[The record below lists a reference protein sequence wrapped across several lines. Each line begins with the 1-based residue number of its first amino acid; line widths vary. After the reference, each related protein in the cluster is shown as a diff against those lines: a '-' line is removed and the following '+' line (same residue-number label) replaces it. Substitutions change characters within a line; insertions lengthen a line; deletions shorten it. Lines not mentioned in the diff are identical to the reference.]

1 MNQLKHR
8 EADWRH
14 TIEPDFIRSHPRP
27 SVGLSVFVLSGREE
41 TQAHLGCILSIL
53 PKSCVVQKVI
63 YHLNGPSF
71 SLPAPNCVSL
81 SPSSRLEWAGMR
93 LGPQEAVNSSKNGR
107 RLTGRRAASPTHP
120 PLPPQHAHTPPRND
134 PWPFHVFISDHRGS
148 EKYMMSHSGRVFTL
162 RSHARKE
169 ISHGLLKVARWER
182 EAVILPL
189 RDIFYSASAQ
199 KTAELAARRTAVEK
213 IGQAKVKM
221 CWNKGVSRWRRM
233 IQLFS

>member
-1 MNQLKHR
+1 MNQLKHQ
-8 EADWRH
+8 EVDWGH
-14 TIEPDFIRSHPRP
+14 TIDPTLSAPSHPRP

-41 TQAHLGCILSIL
+41 TQAHLCCILSIL

-71 SLPAPNCVSL
+71 SLPAPNCVSF
-81 SPSSRLEWAGMR
+81 SPSFQAR
-93 LGPQEAVNSSKNGR
+93 VGR
-107 RLTGRRAASPTHP
+107 RVALATGSREFFEEWKTSRMGRRP
-120 PLPPQHAHTPPRND
+120 PPPIPPARPHATPK
-134 PWPFHVFISDHRGS
+134 WPLTLSRVYIRPSWKW
-148 EKYMMSHSGRVFTL
+148 EIMMSHSGQVFTL

-199 KTAELAARRTAVEK
+199 KTAELAAQRAAVVK
-213 IGQAKVKM
+213 KRQAKVKM
-221 CWNKGVSRWRRM
+221 CWNKGVSRCRHM
-233 IQLFS
+233 I